1 MMATGETAGPET
13 AWTIAMAPDT
23 GTTTG
28 MTTETITG
36 TTIGMTTAAR
46 AIATITIDRFGSP

>member
-23 GTTTG
+23 G
-28 MTTETITG
+28 MTIETITETITG
-36 TTIGMTTAAR
+36 TTTADR
-46 AIATITIDRFGSP
+46 AIATITVDRFGFP